1 MHPRVGVGV
10 ILFNEKSEILVGKR
24 KGSHGAGQWALPGGA
39 LEWGETSRE
48 CALRETQEEVGIDL
62 LHETTTSSENV
73 FSPEDDDEEKGS
85 IFHACECQIDEKNH
99 WITLFALFY
108 VGEGLRGRERTM
120 EPHKC
125 EGWFWKKT
133 PNIDGPMF
141 APPAVNAPSDSSTG
155 SISST
160 LNSIIFPKF
169 AIYITYPPYAPGGIS
184 NSSSLLE
191 SPLEVSCS
199 TGSNSAVPASSESNN
214 C

>member
-125 EGWFWKKT
+125 EGWFWKK
-133 PNIDGPMF
+133 PSDINGPMF
-141 APPAVNAPSDSSTG
+141 AP
-155 SISST
+155 
-160 LNSIIFPKF
+160 LKK
-169 AIYITYPPYAPGGIS
+169 
-184 NSSSLLE
+184 LLE
-191 SPLEVSCS
+191 SGKLEKLEHPLLL
-199 TGSNSAVPASSESNN
+199 SSSSGRK
-214 C
+214 

>member
-39 LEWGETSRE
+39 LEWGETSRG

-125 EGWFWKKT
+125 EGWFWKK
-133 PNIDGPMF
+133 PSDIDEPMF
-141 APPAVNAPSDSSTG
+141 EP
-155 SISST
+155 
-160 LNSIIFPKF
+160 LKK
-169 AIYITYPPYAPGGIS
+169 
-184 NSSSLLE
+184 LLE
-191 SPLEVSCS
+191 SGKLEKLEHPLL
-199 TGSNSAVPASSESNN
+199 SSGRK
-214 C
+214 